1 MADLTS
7 LIKGAGGSFAKDKLS
22 QFLSPTQMDFLSL
35 ALGPKAYLLNTGID
49 VLAKTLGYGNEYK
62 ELKTGAEDDKAY
74 AREVARDIIGDMLPD
89 ALGDVIR
96 TTPRGDN
103 SPAGV
108 YTAYD
113 PETETYV
120 QQGSSNSV
128 ASSDPFA
135 NQRFD
140 AAYDSNSPYNTNSPT
155 YVGPANPKDMNSSI
169 YSGNL
174 TDLLEMLNSY
184 EAKAVPETVIT
195 GTKETAP
202 DGYTTDTNESV
213 STPVEFDGT
222 MDYSD
227 IFGGGMGGGGKGFE
241 REMEY
246 DGGGYDLFEGGGG
259 KYMYNA
265 KGGVIPRGRR

>member
-7 LIKGAGGSFAKDKLS
+7 LIKGAGGTFAKDTLS
-22 QFLSPTQMDFLSL
+22 KYLSPTQRDFLSL

-49 VLAKTLGYGNEYK
+49 VLAKTLGYGNEYQ
-62 ELKTGAEDDKAY
+62 ELKAGAKNNEEYSKQ
-74 AREVARDIIGDMLPD
+74 VARDIIGDMLPD

-120 QQGSSNSV
+120 QQGSSKSV

-140 AAYDSNSPYNTNSPT
+140 AAYDSTSPYNTNSQN
-155 YVGPANPKDMNSSI
+155 YVGPVIPSTQNDV
-169 YSGNL
+169 YYGNMAE
-174 TDLLEMLNSY
+174 LLEMLNSY
-184 EAKAVPETVIT
+184 KAEAVPETVIT
-195 GTKETAP
+195 GTRETAP
-202 DGYTTDTNESV
+202 DGYTMDTNESV
-213 STPVEFDGT
+213 STPIDFGNTV
-222 MDYSD
+222 DYSD
-227 IFGGGMGGGGKGFE
+227 TFGGGMGGGGKGFE
-241 REMEY
+241 RDMEY
-246 DGGGYDLFEGGGG
+246 GGDFDSFLQAEAYKRGGQVCGC
-259 KYMYNA
+259 K
-265 KGGVIPRGRR
+265 